1 MKALMVMT
9 SHDQLGDTGRKTGI
23 WLEEFA
29 APFYVLVDAGVEVV
43 LATPK
48 GGQPPIDPSSEE
60 SAALTEATRRFR
72 NDMGSEA
79 LFAKTFKL
87 EEMSADDFD
96 GVFYPGGHGPLW
108 DLASDENSH
117 ALLDSFI
124 FQGKLVAAVCH
135 APVVLL
141 NIENSYGKSFL
152 ADRHVT
158 GFSNAEEALVGLSQI
173 VPLLLEDA
181 LISKG
186 GIYSKADAD
195 FAPHVVVDGQLITG
209 QNPASSAPAAQ
220 RFVEMLKRTTVGALS
235 SGAE

>member
-1 MKALMVMT
+1 MVMT

-29 APFYVLVDAGVEVV
+29 APYYVFADAGIEVV
-43 LATPK
+43 LASPH

-60 SAALTEATRRFR
+60 SAALTAATARFKEDR
-72 NDMGSEA
+72 DTQA
-79 LFAKTFKL
+79 LFAATLKL
-87 EEMSADDFD
+87 QNVTPMEFD

-108 DLASDENSH
+108 DLVNDKSSH

-124 FQGKLVAAVCH
+124 FEGKLVAAVCH

-141 NIENSYGKSFL
+141 NLQNSYGKSFL
-152 ADRHVT
+152 EGRHVT
-158 GFSNAEEALVGLSQI
+158 GFSNAEEALVGLTQI
-173 VPLLLEDA
+173 VPELLEDA

-195 FAPHVVVDGQLITG
+195 FAPHVVVDDQLITG
-209 QNPASSAPAAQ
+209 QNPASSAPTAE
-220 RFVEMLKRTTVGALS
+220 RMVEMLKKSTTGALS